1 MSHDN
6 QEQNS
11 VKTLIF
17 NCTSAKVSGVL
28 ELILPILYPT
38 GVTSAINKVI
48 YQKMINRKVL
58 IWLRASQVRK
68 AQFVCFCYWSMF
80 LTFKCKPQIWFRKT
94 TLNLHIETLFKPFI
108 SCRFQVYENIKQ
120 IERFYISLRILHE
133 WPS

>member
-48 YQKMINRKVL
+48 YQKIINRKVL
-58 IWLRASQVRK
+58 I
-68 AQFVCFCYWSMF
+68 
-80 LTFKCKPQIWFRKT
+80 
-94 TLNLHIETLFKPFI
+94 
-108 SCRFQVYENIKQ
+108 
-120 IERFYISLRILHE
+120 
-133 WPS
+133 